1 MKKWDL
7 NEVILL
13 VDCYNR
19 IAEKGSESATSASLE
34 SYFDE
39 EAEKLSKILR
49 EREREEKGTID
60 DRFRNVP
67 GIKMKLH
74 NIEFL
79 ATDGKSGLANF
90 SAMDKKGYIL
100 YKTNPGQ
107 FYQLLSALKVD
118 CRAEDVDTDSS
129 FVPAL
134 SIVAEPYTDDIT
146 GKMNDTSGRDNGDNS
161 VIAEASVASY
171 ISNTTTAASE
181 DTPYYERYNLSPEI
195 FSEISLEEALL
206 SVRVCNC
213 LHRIGIFN
221 IEALLKKS
229 TGQLI
234 GVKNLGRKCID
245 EIENYIFSLSLCDE
259 RNIQWQ
265 YHKSKLPFRQYKDS
279 ICLGDFSFA
288 DTLDLSVN
296 DIEQLDR
303 YKEAFS
309 CLGPE
314 LAFECGTNPEYIA
327 VISRAFIDFR
337 EKLEKTSQRKTILAE
352 LLGAL
357 PEGRAELEASY
368 FIQAF
373 TRAPEKRDVLF
384 SLCPAQGCSLNDLV
398 GVGSAADDAAF
409 VLLKKFI
416 SWCAFD
422 INNDLEKLY
431 EKLFY
436 KTRNKSILEMR
447 AANKTLEA
455 TGNKHNLT
463 RERIRQLEIKA
474 KRIFNAWH
482 SRSRIIYK
490 IAALVQGNSALT
502 PVELEEYFGENTNI
516 ILYLLKNINDSGFCY
531 DEQTDAFYVG
541 DEKFS
546 ARLQNALDELPN
558 IITKSKLKGIVCDVS
573 ESCDIPESVIEKA
586 ITDSYRLTGDT
597 YHRSSLTLRA
607 VYESILEKYYPDG
620 ILVYNDS
627 ELTKFRELV
636 KKEYGELNLPEN
648 NRAISARLAALCVL
662 CGRGKYKLRKNQSMP
677 LDLAAKIR
685 RYING
690 SPYSVI
696 MTNTIF
702 TLFEDELCAC
712 GIDNKYYLQGE
723 LKELYGHEFIFR
735 RDYVSKDSSVT
746 NLYMEIVKFI
756 KQSKYP
762 VSKAEM
768 FNEFPGVSEIVI
780 NIALNDPD
788 VINYFGSYLH
798 SSNLKIS
805 AQEKH
810 YLSNMVK
817 TVLADGATH
826 HGKDFY
832 ELVEREQPELL
843 QRLGLYTAF
852 SLFSVLEYLFRDHF
866 EFNRPYIAPQG
877 ATIDKAGDRLREM
890 VLESDEIAI
899 ADISGF
905 AKENRYTI
913 YSLLDYVTSF
923 SETHLM
929 QNYETLTTISLLG
942 VDKQIAKSVEK
953 LILQE
958 ITAPTPITQ
967 LQCIYKFPKI
977 SVPWNEWLIY
987 SVLKKWSVALETG
1000 SSSPQYRYAVP
1011 IVGPR
1016 GTITK
1021 EALDSFSELQQVTIL
1036 EPDNLDD
1043 IDDLIADI
1051 ILDE

>member
-7 NEVILL
+7 NEAIML

-19 IAEKGSESATSASLE
+19 IAEKESESATSVSLE

-49 EREREEKGTID
+49 ERERAEKGTID
-60 DRFRNVP
+60 EKFRNVP
-67 GIKMKLH
+67 GVKMKLH

-79 ATDGKSGLANF
+79 ATGGKSGLANF
-90 SAMDKKGYIL
+90 SAMDKKGYDL
-100 YKTNPGQ
+100 YKTDPGL
-107 FYQLLSALKVD
+107 FYQLLSALKVAY
-118 CRAEDVDTDSS
+118 RTEDADPDSTFTPTSSGTTKPYIDDNDDT
-129 FVPAL
+129 AG
-134 SIVAEPYTDDIT
+134 IT
-146 GKMNDTSGRDNGDNS
+146 NDTSAQDNGDNS
-161 VIAEASVASY
+161 VLAEASVAY
-171 ISNTTTAASE
+171 CIPNTVIIGSE
-181 DTPYYERYNLSPEI
+181 EAPYCERYNLSPES
-195 FSEISLEEALL
+195 FSEITLEDAAF

-221 IEALLKKS
+221 VEALLKKS
-229 TGQLI
+229 TGQLLE
-234 GVKNLGRKCID
+234 VKNFGRKCTK
-245 EIENYIFSLSLCDE
+245 EIEAYVSRLSALNAPGVQRRNY
-259 RNIQWQ
+259 QT
-265 YHKSKLPFRQYKDS
+265 FRQYKDS

-288 DTLDLSVN
+288 DALDLSVN
-296 DIEQLDR
+296 DIEQIDL
-303 YKEAFS
+303 YKAAFS

-314 LAFECGTNPEYIA
+314 LAFECGNNPEYINA
-327 VISRAFIDFR
+327 ISQAFIDFR
-337 EKLEKTSQRKTILAE
+337 EKLEKTSQRKTILSE
-352 LLGAL
+352 LLCAL
-357 PEGRAELEASY
+357 PDGRAELEASY

-373 TRAPEKRDVLF
+373 TRATEKRDILF
-384 SLCPAQGCSLNDLV
+384 SLCPAQGCSLNELV
-398 GVGSAADDAAF
+398 ELGSSADEAAF

-431 EKLFY
+431 EKLF
-436 KTRNKSILEMR
+436 KQTRYKSILEMR

-474 KRIFNAWH
+474 KKTFNVWH

-502 PVELEEYFGENTNI
+502 PVELEEYFGDNTNI
-516 ILYLLKNINDSGFCY
+516 MLYLLKNVNDSGFCY

-546 ARLQNALDELPN
+546 DRLQNALDELPN
-558 IITKSKLKGIVCDVS
+558 IITRSKLKGIVCDVS
-573 ESCDIPESVIEKA
+573 ESSDIPENVIEKA

-597 YHRSSLTLRA
+597 YHRSSLTLRS

-620 ILVYNDS
+620 IFVYNDS
-627 ELTKFRELV
+627 ELAKFRELV
-636 KKEYGELNLPEN
+636 QKEYGELNLPEN

-735 RDYVSKDSSVT
+735 RDYVSKDSAVT
-746 NLYMEIVKFI
+746 NMYMEIVKFI

-805 AQEKH
+805 VQEKY

-817 TVLADGATH
+817 IVLADGLTH

-866 EFNRPYIAPQG
+866 EFSRPYIAPQG

-942 VDKQIAKSVEK
+942 VNERIAKCVER
-953 LILQE
+953 LVLQE
-958 ITAPTPITQ
+958 ITGPTPITQ

-987 SVLKKWSVALETG
+987 SVLKKWSVELETG
-1000 SSSPQYRYAVP
+1000 SSSPQYRHAVP